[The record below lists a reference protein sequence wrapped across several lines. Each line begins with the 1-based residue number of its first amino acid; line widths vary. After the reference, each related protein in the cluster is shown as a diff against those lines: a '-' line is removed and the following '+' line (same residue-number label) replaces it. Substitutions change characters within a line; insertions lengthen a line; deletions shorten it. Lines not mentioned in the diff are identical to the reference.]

1 MTSIID
7 DFTDIYRVITDDIIE
22 KKKIECNKNQ
32 NSKGFDCDKG
42 DYEIMDVDIDSR
54 LSTSNYSQDNINN
67 YKQRIQESSVL
78 FMKNYNNNDDD
89 EDEVQYITHIDTQ
102 INSFQNNKTNYE
114 TADTYIILV
123 RNIVLAYI
131 AKIFV
136 FDFIFG
142 GNILTQK
149 RQATLER
156 YENFKEEHKGRY
168 DRHKRKY
175 QILGFGQDIVST
187 FGEMFLC
194 KLDEYII
201 NGLVI
206 GSIVWLIFT
215 YIENRIKLRIKEL
228 NKKILKLKDIKED
241 DIKKIIKNITEI
253 PSNIDD
259 NDSFNSN
266 VKNIVLEYKRIKDKN
281 LTNNKFSKNDKIK
294 NMNVFFDDIKH
305 IIQVNDNRFNDM
317 VIDNQDQVICLMKL
331 ITHKGKSNG
340 SDCQNDTT
348 INCGLNIDCGF
359 FGVLQDQYGQYLN
372 ILVDSE
378 FKNGLEEI
386 GNNYNIVDD
395 FFNNIQN
402 NVIDSSIQYTLKNS
416 VVFKIINNIFMIKIH
431 HYGLKKI
438 QFVKYIYKYFDNY
451 ETNNNINKNDMINN
465 YKTIINM
472 IYENYTIYN
481 SINNVDDNFYG
492 KNLISKFR
500 FSEILNKY
508 TTDDILKM
516 ILSLEKTIKDI
527 EDFKQIYKEDIMDE
541 IEIEKNKNK
550 LFSYFVIVF
559 MLSSI
564 AKMLSYILGVTSLC
578 DNKPQKNVYN
588 TFLLILSVVC
598 GVVMF
603 NTILYSH
610 WFKSSVDISFKE
622 SIILD
627 SNNKFT
633 NKLHE
638 MHQYLKYLYDV
649 KKLDTNNVENL
660 SGIFDKFNIKYFKYK
675 KKELNLDILL
685 FSKFNSGNN
694 YTIIDR
700 NDIVNLI
707 SSELY
712 TKTSDVIR
720 LYECCSF
727 LRQTKDKKVFLPYH
741 EISLNVIYLLIT
753 LFVFFYIF
761 SDPGLN
767 PFILFENVLQLNKE
781 IKIRKNVQKGSG
793 NKLIG
798 GESNSND
805 SAINIEE
812 NTWMLLYIFIIYIS
826 IKFTEL
832 LYKSNVEYER
842 SLYK

>member
-1 MTSIID
+1 
-7 DFTDIYRVITDDIIE
+7 
-22 KKKIECNKNQ
+22 
-32 NSKGFDCDKG
+32 
-42 DYEIMDVDIDSR
+42 
-54 LSTSNYSQDNINN
+54 
-67 YKQRIQESSVL
+67 
-78 FMKNYNNNDDD
+78 
-89 EDEVQYITHIDTQ
+89 
-102 INSFQNNKTNYE
+102 
-114 TADTYIILV
+114 
-123 RNIVLAYI
+123 
-131 AKIFV
+131 
-136 FDFIFG
+136 
-142 GNILTQK
+142 
-149 RQATLER
+149 
-156 YENFKEEHKGRY
+156 
-168 DRHKRKY
+168 
-175 QILGFGQDIVST
+175 
-187 FGEMFLC
+187 
-194 KLDEYII
+194 
-201 NGLVI
+201 
-206 GSIVWLIFT
+206 
-215 YIENRIKLRIKEL
+215 
-228 NKKILKLKDIKED
+228 
-241 DIKKIIKNITEI
+241 
-253 PSNIDD
+253 
-259 NDSFNSN
+259 
-266 VKNIVLEYKRIKDKN
+266 
-281 LTNNKFSKNDKIK
+281 
-294 NMNVFFDDIKH
+294 MNVFFDDVKH

-348 INCGLNIDCGF
+348 INCSLNIDCGF

-386 GNNYNIVDD
+386 GTNYKMVDD

-438 QFVKYIYKYFDNY
+438 QFIKYIYRYFDNHKS
-451 ETNNNINKNDMINN
+451 NNNISKNDLINN

-500 FSEILNKY
+500 FSEILNRY

-527 EDFKQIYKEDIMDE
+527 EDFKQIYKEDITDE
-541 IEIEKNKNK
+541 IEIEKNENK

-578 DNKPQKNVYN
+578 DNKPQKSVYN

-627 SNNKFT
+627 SNNRFT
-633 NKLHE
+633 NKLHD

-675 KKELNLDILL
+675 NKELNLDILL
-685 FSKFNSGNN
+685 FSKYNSGNN

-741 EISLNVIYLLIT
+741 EISINVIYLLIT
-753 LFVFFYIF
+753 LFVLFYIF

-767 PFILFENVLQLNKE
+767 PFILFENILQFNKE
-781 IKIRKNVQKGSG
+781 IKLRKELASSSNKMTGGNPLTTSSEKKLTNFKIKKENIELKEKQKNSRRDR
-793 NKLIG
+793 KSILD
-798 GESNSND
+798 SNNIQSKQ
-805 SAINIEE
+805 SSINIEE
-812 NTWMLLYIFIIYIS
+812 NTWMLLYVFIIYIS

-832 LYKSNVEYER
+832 LYRSNVEYER